1 MTSKKD
7 SGLIEY
13 NVYKHSEGILA
24 EQIILDGKSK
34 FLQIIGSKPIINDKI
49 ELALSQG
56 IVLHPRDK
64 NKTSSRINQFRFQS
78 EEEIQRY
85 IEDAKILTID
95 DLYFKCKS
103 FWKQLVVANDDEINL
118 LSADTIFTFFQDK
131 FATTHYVTLIGP
143 TGSGKN
149 AIFPNQRLDYKVSGQ
164 FHFYFILFHFIFQNI
179 PDVLS

>member
-1 MTSKKD
+1 MTPKKD
-7 SGLIEY
+7 TGLIEY
-13 NVYKHSEGILA
+13 RVYKHSEGILA

-64 NKTSSRINQFRFQS
+64 NKISSRINQFRFQS

-85 IEDAKILTID
+85 IEDAKTLNID

-103 FWKQLVVANDDEINL
+103 YWKQLVVANDDEINL
-118 LSADTIFTFFQDK
+118 LSADRK
-131 FATTHYVTLIGP
+131 SV
-143 TGSGKN
+143 
-149 AIFPNQRLDYKVSGQ
+149 V
-164 FHFYFILFHFIFQNI
+164 
-179 PDVLS
+179 